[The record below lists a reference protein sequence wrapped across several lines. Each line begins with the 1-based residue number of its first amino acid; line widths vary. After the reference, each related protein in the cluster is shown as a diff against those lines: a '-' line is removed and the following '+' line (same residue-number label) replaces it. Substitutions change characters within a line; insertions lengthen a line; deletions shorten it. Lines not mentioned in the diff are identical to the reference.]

1 MDQTEPIPE
10 THHQERVRKYID
22 DTLAGL
28 LNAMSDANGNSSIAL
43 RRRSGN
49 VVFYI
54 NPDSG
59 ALETTDTGSLLTY
72 SWPGKDCFEAWR
84 FTITLRL
91 LTVIADAIDA
101 GLVVSK
107 RDIYY
112 SDPVCFGSQ
121 RVVDVL
127 VDDIAYTIG
136 VNRASLNVEASAKG
150 LVAGQYRL
158 IHPSAHPMEARLSSE
173 SNLVPRMQE
182 IMGIDTSDIDW
193 VLAVYRRLVGSGYH
207 NTAAAGKG
215 ILITVSISQFPQGK
229 GYPDYSTR
237 AFIRKL
243 FDAPSQSQSYRRPQF
258 LALVDGDPDGL
269 AILATYKYGSMA
281 AAHEN
286 RQLNVRGLRCLGL
299 HVSDVVSGADPCGDD
314 ALMRLTVRDR
324 RKIVTMLCRNPV
336 FAVDGPELGWRAEL
350 QRMLMLNV
358 KAEIEILYDREGG
371 LEGWI
376 DRRMEVLS

>member
-1 MDQTEPIPE
+1 MDQTEPISK
-10 THHQERVRKYID
+10 THHQERVQQYID

-28 LNAMSDANGNSSIAL
+28 LNAMTDANGSPSITL

-49 VVFYI
+49 VAFHI
-54 NPDSG
+54 NLNSG

-91 LTVIADAIDA
+91 LTAIADAIHS

-127 VDDIAYTIG
+127 VDDIAFTIG
-136 VNRASLNVEASAKG
+136 VDRASLNVEAAAKG

-158 IHPSAHPMEARLSSE
+158 IHPSAHAVEARISSE
-173 SNLVPRMQE
+173 STPIPRMQE
-182 IMGIDTSDIDW
+182 TVGVNISDIEW

-215 ILITVSISQFPQGK
+215 ILITGK

-237 AFIRKL
+237 GFIRKL
-243 FDAPSQSQSYRRPQF
+243 FDARSQSQSSRRPQF
-258 LALVDGDPDGL
+258 FALVDGDPDGL

-286 RQLNVRGLRCLGL
+286 SQLNVRGLRCLGL
-299 HVSDVVSGADPCGDD
+299 HMSDVVAGADPCGDD
-314 ALMRLTVRDR
+314 TLLRLTARDR
-324 RKIVTMLCRNPV
+324 RKIVTMLCKNPV
-336 FAVDGPELGWRAEL
+336 FAVDGPELDWRAEL

-358 KAEIEILYDREGG
+358 KAEIEILYDQEGG

-376 DRRMEVLS
+376 DRRMEILKKLD